1 MNTKESRRKIKG
13 IVRFTG
19 GGALLMAII
28 GLIIF
33 SPLSAGEQGARH
45 VHGNH
50 EAGAAGRRNFG
61 AAQVGLHRFGIGSED
76 HISFLEIVLDLSGDQ
91 VEELE
96 PILAEQHEKTAE
108 LRGENRMYSRQAMR
122 MKRMHRGDHCD
133 KVDQTEMRANMRRQ
147 RREFEKDR
155 DRMLKRMEMHRAEFD
170 KKLAEVLDDG
180 QMKKYRELREL
191 REDHREEWREHR
203 KELREQREELRERRD
218 RKI

>member
-28 GLIIF
+28 GMIIF

-45 VHGNH
+45 GRGDS
-50 EAGAAGRRNFG
+50 EACEVGRRDFG
-61 AAQVGLHRFGIGSED
+61 AAHAGQHRFGINSED
-76 HISFLEIVLDLSGDQ
+76 HIAFLEIVLDLSDDQ

-96 PILAEQHEKTAE
+96 PILAEQHEKTTD
-108 LRGENRMYSRQAMR
+108 LRGEHRMHSRQAMR
-122 MKRMHRGDHCD
+122 MKRMHRSERCDNVDH
-133 KVDQTEMRANMRRQ
+133 TEMRANMRRQ

-155 DRMLKRMEMHRAEFD
+155 EEMWASRERHRNEMD
-170 KKLAEVLDDG
+170 EKLAKVLDDG

-191 REDHREEWREHR
+191 REDRREERQEH
-203 KELREQREELRERRD
+203 REQRHQQRGG
-218 RKI
+218 KI